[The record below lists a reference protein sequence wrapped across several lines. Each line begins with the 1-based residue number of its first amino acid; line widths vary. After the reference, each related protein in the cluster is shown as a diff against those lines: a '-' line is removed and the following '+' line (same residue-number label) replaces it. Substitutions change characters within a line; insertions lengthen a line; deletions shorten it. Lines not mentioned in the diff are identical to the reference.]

1 MQTLV
6 INTQYRENYAAHDE
20 GYRHG
25 VSEPHW
31 KFKGGCTYFVTDLT
45 ESNINS
51 ISANGIPTL
60 SKLIESF
67 SEGFE
72 EYILDWE
79 IRDLGKNGDGKGPI
93 CEPWEVPVQFFYED
107 KQWKC
112 RTHHT
117 PHPEYTHYADGI
129 TGKAE
134 QWTPDVGNT
143 RNDYKCQYKTK
154 NGWFDQKDPQ
164 LLKEINE
171 AA

>member
-25 VSEPHW
+25 VDEAYW
-31 KFKGGCTYFVTDLT
+31 KFKGGSTYFVTDLT
-45 ESNINS
+45 EANVNS
-51 ISANGIPTL
+51 IVANGIPTL
-60 SKLIESF
+60 TKLIESKN
-67 SEGFE
+67 EAFE
-72 EYILDWE
+72 EYIIDWE

-93 CEPWEVPVQFFYED
+93 CESWEIATEFYYED

-117 PHPEYTHYADGI
+117 PGDESHWNSAI
-129 TGKAE
+129 KSRAE
-134 QWTPDVGNT
+134 QWIPGEGGT
-143 RNDYKCQYKTK
+143 RNDYQCQYKTK

-164 LLKEINE
+164 LKTEVE